1 MAGPTRMLTDMSGII
16 MIRQRTIKNQIQTTG
31 VGLHSGKKV
40 TMTLRPAPVNTG
52 IVYRRVD
59 LQPPVDFPLNAESV
73 NDTVLST
80 NIINAKGIRVSTVEH
95 LNAALSGL
103 GIDNIFVEMD
113 AAEVPVMD
121 GSAGPFVYLLLGAGI
136 TELSA
141 PKKFLRVK
149 DKVRIADGDKWAEL
163 SPFHGFSLDFT
174 SDFDHPVIA
183 AGSQRYHL
191 DFSAE
196 SFVQEISRARTFGFI
211 RDIDY
216 LQAHALSLGA
226 SLDCA
231 IVLDDYRVLNPEG
244 LRFPDEFVRHKMLDA
259 IGDLFVCGH
268 NVIGA
273 FSAFKS
279 GHALNNKLLRAVL
292 ADENAWE
299 YVTFENETDTPL
311 IFQTQALVLA

>member
-1 MAGPTRMLTDMSGII
+1 
-16 MIRQRTIKNQIQTTG
+16 MIRQRTIKQLMQTTG

-40 TMTLRPAPVNTG
+40 TMTLRPAPVDTG
-52 IVYRRVD
+52 IIYRRVD
-59 LQPPVDFPLNAESV
+59 LHPPVDFPVNARSV

-80 NIINAKGIRVSTVEH
+80 NMINAGGVRVSTVEH

-103 GIDNIFVEMD
+103 GIDNIFVELD

-121 GSAGPFVYLLLGAGI
+121 GSAWPFVYLLLGAGI
-136 TELSA
+136 AELDE
-141 PKKFLRVK
+141 PKKFLRLKNV
-149 DKVRIADGDKWAEL
+149 VRIAEGDKWAEL
-163 SPFHGFSLDFT
+163 APFHGFSLDFT
-174 SDFDHPVIA
+174 IDFDHPAIA
-183 AGSQRYHL
+183 AGPQRYHL

-196 SFVQEISRARTFGFI
+196 SFVHQISRARTFGFV

-216 LQAHALSLGA
+216 LQANQLSLGG

-268 NVIGA
+268 NIIGA
-273 FSAFKS
+273 FSAYKS

-292 ADENAWE
+292 ADQSAWE
-299 YVTFENETDTPL
+299 YVTFANEADIPALT
-311 IFQTQALVLA
+311 FQTPAFVLA